1 MGLHVHCGLGF
12 LLCFFNDHRHHLLL
26 LITIITIIIIF
37 RGEGKPFP
45 FGPLRAI
52 FGHRHVHTTPQPG
65 AIPLLGL
72 ENKRLAILDEFDFD
86 ERTLPLPL
94 Q

>member
-1 MGLHVHCGLGF
+1 MHSGFGF

-26 LITIITIIIIF
+26 MIIIIIIIIIF
-37 RGEGKPFP
+37 GVEGKPFV
-45 FGPLRAI
+45 FKRLRAI
-52 FGHRHVHTTPQPG
+52 FGHRHVQTTPQPG
-65 AIPLLGL
+65 ALPFLGL